1 MDDLLSDFIAETRE
15 MLASSESELVA
26 WEANPTD
33 RTRLD
38 AIFRFVHTVKGNCGF
53 FDLPRLAKLSHAAET
68 ALADVRGDRR
78 QPDATLVTAVLA
90 IIDRIMALVDA
101 LENGIDLPEFGEDEL
116 IAALEPGAE
125 AIAPSPAPTASL
137 SQEERV
143 QPYRSIRLPVELLDR
158 AMSGVSDMVLAR
170 NELARQLQQTST
182 ADDLHAPFERLTG
195 ILSDVRDA
203 IAKMRMNHI
212 DHLYQ
217 SVPRMVR
224 DLSAELGKQVL
235 VDFEG
240 GEVELD
246 REVMEMLRDPISHIV
261 RNAIDHGIEAPAQRI
276 ASGKAQIGSLR
287 FTARHSGNQIILTIE
302 DDGRGLD
309 EERLVAKAIA
319 SGSLSP
325 TAAAE
330 LSHAQK
336 QALIFEAGLS
346 TAEDVTAIS
355 GRGVGMDVV
364 RANIEHLGG
373 SIRVSS
379 ERGQST
385 RFELI
390 VPLTLSILPGLTVSA
405 SDRHFAVPQA
415 NIEHIVR
422 TASADIALMRMGGT
436 QVVALGASRMPYLS
450 LTAVLGLA
458 EETDDLPAIVLVLKA
473 GRSRHYALGIDRI
486 VEYEDL
492 VVQALP
498 PHVMEAGLYAG
509 CTMLGDGQPMLI
521 VDPREI
527 AERRGLFD
535 EEGSVEGL
543 HQDADTA
550 RSARKAMIFGDL
562 QGRRCA
568 LAMEAVERVELLS
581 PDQIAQAQETG
592 FAVVDGQMLPVT
604 GLGDAAVSGVAL
616 PALWLSGEAPVLL
629 VTSGIEDTVDL
640 PEEVTPCPGDSGIAG
655 LFLSGDEPIRLL
667 DVETFRERSPGAQSG
682 EPEMSVTPARRS
694 GVAG

>member
-15 MLASSESELVA
+15 MLAASESELVA
-26 WEANPTD
+26 WEANPAD

-53 FDLPRLAKLSHAAET
+53 FDLPRLARLSHAAET
-68 ALADVRGDRR
+68 ALADVRADRR
-78 QPDATLVTAVLA
+78 QPDAALVSAVLA
-90 IIDRIMALVDA
+90 IIDRIMELVAA
-101 LENGIDLPEFGEDEL
+101 LENGSEPGEAGEDAL
-116 IAALEPGAE
+116 IAALEPGAD
-125 AIAPSPAPTASL
+125 IAAPAATPSPAATPD
-137 SQEERV
+137 ERV

-170 NELARQLQQTST
+170 NDLSRQLQATGA
-182 ADDLHAPFERLTG
+182 ADDLQAPFERLTG

-261 RNAIDHGIEAPAQRI
+261 RNAVDHGIEAPAERI
-276 ASGKAQIGSLR
+276 ACGKAQIASLR

-309 EERLVAKAIA
+309 EAALVAKAIA
-319 SGSLSP
+319 GGILSP
-325 TAAAE
+325 AAADAM
-330 LSHAQK
+330 SAAQK
-336 QALIFEAGLS
+336 QALVFEAGLS
-346 TAEDVTAIS
+346 TADEVTAIS

-373 SIRVSS
+373 SIRVTSV
-379 ERGQST
+379 RGVST

-390 VPLTLSILPGLTVSA
+390 VPLTLSILAGLTVSVKG
-405 SDRHFAVPQA
+405 RHFAVPQA
-415 NIEHIVR
+415 NIEQIVR
-422 TASADIALMRMGGT
+422 TASADIALTRMGGT
-436 QVVALGASRMPYLS
+436 QVVTIEGKRLPYLP
-450 LTAVLGLA
+450 LGAVLGLSGDA
-458 EETDDLPAIVLVLKA
+458 DELPTVIIVLKA
-473 GRSRHYALGIDRI
+473 GRSGHYALGIDRI

-492 VVQALP
+492 VVQPLP
-498 PHVMEAGLYAG
+498 PLVMEAGCYAG

-521 VDPREI
+521 IDPREI

-535 EEGSVEGL
+535 EG
-543 HQDADTA
+543 HQSD
-550 RSARKAMIFGDL
+550 RSEAEAEPVRPMRRAMLFRDL
-562 QGRRCA
+562 RGRRCA
-568 LAMEAVERVELLS
+568 LPMDAIERVELLS
-581 PDQIAQAQETG
+581 PAQVEENDRTG
-592 FAVVDGQMLPVT
+592 HVVVDGTMVPII
-604 GLGDAAVSGVAL
+604 GLDGADMPEGSLSAFCLSGDPPILLATAAIEETVAL
-616 PALWLSGEAPVLL
+616 PDA
-629 VTSGIEDTVDL
+629 I
-640 PEEVTPCPGDSGIAG
+640 TPCHGDEDVAG
-655 LFLSGDEPIRLL
+655 LFLDGDFPVRLL
-667 DVETFRERSPGAQSG
+667 DPGALRG
-682 EPEMSVTPARRS
+682 R
-694 GVAG
+694 VAQVDAAVLSEELPPRPVSKAAG